1 MNTHS
6 MQPSLRGRPKVL
18 GLLRT
23 RIAEVLL
30 SESLGGQGLHVDPE
44 DPATP
49 PPSTAGWSPA
59 RWRAENSV
67 HMRLFADALRP
78 PAGGAVRDGVIDDLA
93 DYYHLTPEQVI
104 HRCLHWEDESV
115 QEWRASSPDTPEGLA
130 QFFNSVESWSFDL
143 LWYSY
148 LQTVGFAYP
157 KHVVVADRL
166 PPPAP
171 NARLLDFGSGVGVT
185 AQLFAALGYDVAL
198 ADVSAPL
205 LVFAQW
211 RLEQRGVK
219 ATYIQLPAQL
229 PEASY
234 DVITALD
241 SFTHVPD
248 PLQTAREL
256 YQATRPGGYLVVN
269 FATRRPSERSAWHL
283 YDDDLPLRWAIERTG
298 YVPVH
303 YIDNRVWIY
312 QALPTTGAPWQL
324 HKARAWLR
332 LASPPARGLRAMRH
346 ALARAALVTLERLR
360 GQAVR

>member
-1 MNTHS
+1 MS
-6 MQPSLRGRPKVL
+6 RIDAV
-18 GLLRT
+18 RT
-23 RIAEVLL
+23 RIVAVLMR
-30 SESLGGQGLHVDPE
+30 ESTAGAGVHVDPE
-44 DPATP
+44 DPGTP
-49 PPSTAGWSPA
+49 PPSTAGWSRARRAAQESPA
-59 RWRAENSV
+59 MAA
-67 HMRLFADALRP
+67 FADALRP
-78 PAGGAVRDGVIDDLA
+78 PSGGTVRDGVIDDLA
-93 DYYHLTPEQVI
+93 RYYDLPPREVV
-104 HRCLHWEDESV
+104 HRCLHWEEDSV
-115 QEWRASSPDTPEGLA
+115 KEWRAAGADSPDGLA
-130 QFFNSVESWSFDL
+130 AFYDSVTSWSFDL

-148 LQTVGFAYP
+148 LQAEGFASP
-157 KHVVVADRL
+157 KHAVVAGWL
-166 PPPAP
+166 PKPDAG
-171 NARLLDFGSGVGVT
+171 ARLLDFGSGVGVA

-198 ADVSAPL
+198 ADISAPL
-205 LVFAQW
+205 LAFARW
-211 RLEQRGVK
+211 RLERRGVK
-219 ATYIQLPAQL
+219 AAYLQLPAEL
-229 PEASY
+229 PAASY

>member
-1 MNTHS
+1 
-6 MQPSLRGRPKVL
+6 MQPSVPRRSNPLER
-18 GLLRT
+18 LRT

-30 SESLGGQGLHVDPE
+30 SESLAGQGLHVDPE

-49 PPSTAGWSPA
+49 PPSTKGWSPT
-59 RWRAENSV
+59 RWRAEHSV
-67 HMRLFADALRP
+67 YMRHYADTLRP

-93 DYYHLTPEQVI
+93 NYYDLTPEQVV

-115 QEWRASSPDTPEGLA
+115 DEWRASSPDTPEGLA
-130 QFFNSVESWSFDL
+130 RFFNSVTSWSFDL

-148 LQTVGFAYP
+148 VQTVGYAYP

-166 PPPAP
+166 PPPDP
-171 NARLLDFGSGVGVT
+171 DARLLDFGSGVGVT

-219 ATYIQLPAQL
+219 ATYVQLPAEL

-248 PLQTAREL
+248 ALQTAREL
-256 YQATRPGGYLVVN
+256 YKATKPGGYLVVN

-283 YDDDLPLRWAIERTG
+283 YDDDLSLRWALEQTG
-298 YVPVH
+298 YAPVD
-303 YIDNRVWIY
+303 YIDNRLWIY
-312 QALPTTGAPWQL
+312 QALPTTGAAWQL
-324 HKARAWLR
+324 RKANAWLR
-332 LASPPARGLRAMRH
+332 LASPPARGLRALRH
-346 ALARAALVTLERLR
+346 ALVRAALVTLERIR
-360 GQAVR
+360 GRAVG